1 MMTWNGKSGKGIK
14 FCHKVNEKWK
24 GRGEGEITNTVTLVF
39 AIKMIQNSISRQ
51 EGDRLIIEINK
62 DIEKYQESVA
72 MGLTAK
78 QLIYSVLALG
88 GGCLIVFLL
97 YEKIG
102 LTFSCYVAVPI
113 VAPIALCGFYSYNG
127 MGFTEVF
134 TRYMKSIF
142 RNKALVF
149 KASGYREM
157 REEIRARKEAE
168 KRAAVRKLK
177 EERKQIRKE
186 RIKGKLKEM
195 AGKSKRKNVDKERG
209 RKR

>member
-1 MMTWNGKSGKGIK
+1 M
-14 FCHKVNEKWK
+14 
-24 GRGEGEITNTVTLVF
+24 
-39 AIKMIQNSISRQ
+39 
-51 EGDRLIIEINK
+51 IIEINK

-88 GGCLIVFLL
+88 SGCLIVFLL

-134 TRYMKSIF
+134 IRYMRSIF
-142 RNKALVF
+142 RNKTLVF
-149 KASGYREM
+149 KSSGYREM
-157 REEIRARKEAE
+157 REEIRVREEAE
-168 KRAAVRKLK
+168 KRATIKKLK
-177 EERKQIRKE
+177 EERKRMHKE
-186 RIKGKLKEM
+186 RIKEKLKKM
-195 AGKSKRKNVDKERG
+195 IRKTRRKNGHKERE